1 MNNFTKEMI
10 NDYADKLLIGLSDEE
25 CNTLLEEFDVIKER
39 MEIISNI
46 EGIENVEPQSF
57 PCEFTLSSLRKDE
70 AVSSLP
76 IEDVLANCDE
86 CIERV
91 VEVPKVVG

>member
-10 NDYADKLLIGLSDEE
+10 NDYAEKLLFGLSEEE
-25 CNTLLEEFDVIKER
+25 CTTLLEEFDIINEN

-46 EGIENVEPQSF
+46 AGISDVDPQSF
-57 PCEFTLSSLRKDE
+57 PCEFTLTELREDIPEESLN
-70 AVSSLP
+70 
-76 IEDVLANCDE
+76 IEDILANCDE
-86 CIERV
+86 KIDRV

>member
-10 NDYADKLLIGLSDEE
+10 NDYAEKLLIGLSDEE
-25 CNTLLEEFDVIKER
+25 CDTLLEEFDVIRER

-46 EGIENVEPQSF
+46 PGIENIEMQHF
-57 PCEFTLSSLRKDE
+57 PCEFSLTSLRKDE
-70 AVSSLP
+70 AQNSLP
-76 IEDVLANCDE
+76 IEDVLANCDQS
-86 CIERV
+86 IERV